1 MKMRDSLAIGAATIL
16 CFGSTPA
23 FAQIVNNSNM
33 GGVNNSN
40 STGVNTNN
48 PPITNFGTSG
58 GTGSAGYNASVLDQA
73 RSLQQR
79 LADSQTGQSCTGVRS
94 FLRTQQACPTNAE
107 LNKAKAD
114 AVAFLDSVKN
124 PNASLLAPSS
134 APAAKFNP
142 TW

>member
-16 CFGSTPA
+16 CLSSTPA
-23 FAQIVNNSNM
+23 FAQISNNGGVGNSNY
-33 GGVNNSN
+33 GGVLNSGPQGVIN
-40 STGVNTNN
+40 S
-48 PPITNFGTSG
+48 GTPGS
-58 GTGSAGYNASVLDQA
+58 TGSAGYSASVLDQA
-73 RSLQQR
+73 KSLQQR

-134 APAAKFNP
+134 APTAKFNP
-142 TW
+142 SW